1 MFRRLAH
8 WRNTN
13 PSQQQ
18 HAATPSSVQEKKTPL
33 DPGMELIRDFVHDL
47 ANDLRPQP
55 GAYVVATEAD
65 VARGFNV
72 GDVLTLRHIAIADLP
87 DAQIQKGDTV
97 VFVRR
102 DQAPVKPGQVVVFET
117 DSLST
122 DGIPIPLV
130 RGQARMLACGRVNL
144 AQDGRM
150 QIEAHSLGETEIAVT
165 SIDESA
171 IRGPVLVTIRELDGA
186 DLRPTSPHVEP
197 HSHAE
202 P

>member
-1 MFRRLAH
+1 MFRRPAH
-8 WRNTN
+8 WRKTN
-13 PSQQQ
+13 PTPHATR

-72 GDVLTLRHIAIADLP
+72 GDVLTFRHTAMADLP
-87 DAQIQKGDTV
+87 EAQIQKGDTV

-102 DQAPVKPGQVVVFET
+102 DQSPVKPGQVVVFET
-117 DSLST
+117 DLLST
-122 DGIPIPLV
+122 DGK
-130 RGQARMLACGRVNL
+130 RTLACGRVNL

-150 QIEAHSLGETEIAVT
+150 EIEADSLSETEIAVMH
-165 SIDESA
+165 IDESA
-171 IRGPVLVTIRELDGA
+171 IRGPVLVTIREMDGA
-186 DLRPTSPHVEP
+186 DLRPASPHVEP